1 MELGIG
7 FALGIFAGAVVSV
20 IVALIIAVSR
30 RAIKTS
36 AKTRIV
42 EMKAIAD
49 AAAKSAATT
58 APPPEPAAP
67 NGNAGASPEKPAE
80 TRRPGRNTIVV
91 GAIEERDQQLNKSI
105 QEVRD
110 LLLQLAT
117 VISATESASGEA
129 ADSFSTAR
137 RAIRN
142 LGDVAASS
150 ELAEAQRVLVEEI
163 DRVIRSNAKLH
174 TELDRANQGIA
185 EQRRQIEELR
195 VQARIDGLTR
205 IPNRSAFDER
215 LAEYISLLA
224 RANLTFSLLLLDVD
238 FFKRV
243 NDVYGHVNGDRV
255 LRGVAARISDA
266 VRQNDFAARYGG
278 EEFAVIFPATDVKD
292 AYQVADRLRQDIAKT
307 NFRLDDQVVK
317 MTISGGLAQVQPGMT
332 AEHIIEEADAALY
345 QAKDTGR
352 NRILIAGANKTDR
365 PEGNGK

>member
-7 FALGIFAGAVVSV
+7 FAVGIFAGAVVSV

-49 AAAKSAATT
+49 AAAQSAASD
-58 APPPEPAAP
+58 AAPEPPAP
-67 NGNAGASPEKPAE
+67 GTGQKPEG
-80 TRRPGRNTIVV
+80 TRRQPGRNTIVV
-91 GAIEERDQQLNKSI
+91 GAIEQRDQQLNKSI

-224 RANLTFSLLLLDVD
+224 RANLTVSLLLLDVD

-317 MTISGGLAQVQPGMT
+317 MTISGGLAQCRPGMT
-332 AEHIIEEADAALY
+332 AEHIVQEADAALY
-345 QAKDTGR
+345 QAKDVGR
-352 NRILIAGANKTDR
+352 NRILIAGANK
-365 PEGNGK
+365 PERADEGVK

>member
-7 FALGIFAGAVVSV
+7 FAVGIFAGAVVSV
-20 IVALIIAVSR
+20 IVALIIAISR

-36 AKTRIV
+36 TKTRIV

-49 AAAKSAATT
+49 AAVKTT
-58 APPPEPAAP
+58 AKDTAPDQPAAP
-67 NGNAGASPEKPAE
+67 AGAKPEE

-91 GAIEERDQQLNKSI
+91 GAIEQRDQQLNKSI

-129 ADSFSTAR
+129 ADTFSTAR

-215 LAEYISLLA
+215 LAEYISLLT

-255 LRGVAARISDA
+255 LRGVAARVSDA
-266 VRQNDFAARYGG
+266 IRQNDFAARYGG

-317 MTISGGLAQVQPGMT
+317 MTISGGLAQAQPGMT
-332 AEHIIEEADAALY
+332 AEHIIEEADSALY
-345 QAKDTGR
+345 QAKNTGR
-352 NRILIAGANKTDR
+352 NRVLVAGVNKTER
-365 PEGNGK
+365 TEKTT